1 MSAKETRHR
10 QSSGEEFGEFSN
22 IQRRGT
28 KWRGTN
34 DDGTYSGVE
43 YYVPRRD
50 KEGRGYYYPGELL
63 SRYVQPGQGSYF
75 FIASGILSIIIL
87 NSDVK
92 NVSSLLSFWKINFLA
107 SKSEVLSSPNH
118 P

>member
-1 MSAKETRHR
+1 MVIFFISLSNILRFYLVSAKETRYR
-10 QSSGEEFGEFSN
+10 KSSGEDFSQSTN

-43 YYVPRRD
+43 YYVRRRD

-75 FIASGILSIIIL
+75 FIASGILSIIFH
-87 NSDVK
+87 SDVK
-92 NVSSLLSFWKINFLA
+92 NVSSLLSF
-107 SKSEVLSSPNH
+107 
-118 P
+118 